1 MIKLSSQLA
10 LELKK
15 RGEEADQLAKLEQK
29 QFEQAASKMK
39 KLAEA
44 ALAKQALRE
53 MLLKEEQLA
62 HEFINLNKQ
71 LTLDDLPESSKRILE
86 QIEQTG
92 TNVCGSCRYS
102 YGCLRCN
109 LFKAQRYYLGK
120 EAKLR
125 GVPMPKAW

>member
-44 ALAKQALRE
+44 ALAKQALNE
-53 MLLKEEQLA
+53 MLLK
-62 HEFINLNKQ
+62 
-71 LTLDDLPESSKRILE
+71 
-86 QIEQTG
+86 
-92 TNVCGSCRYS
+92 
-102 YGCLRCN
+102 
-109 LFKAQRYYLGK
+109 
-120 EAKLR
+120 
-125 GVPMPKAW
+125 